1 MTEKLTVKYFA
12 NNDFAN
18 GPVQASEDA
27 AGYDLYAVEAKT
39 LFPHLCSGLT
49 TELRTAIPKGYYGKK
64 FSSFWTF
71 TRPFHNLRFWVV
83 DADYRGTVVVLLI
96 NHSSEYYTTQV
107 GDRIGQMVFMKKF
120 DANFEEVAEPDLLGK
135 TNDMGGFGSTGKS
148 FIKLKEMLI
157 SWKHYTMK
165 FWRMLKFLHCTK
177 ILIILHQIT
186 FFIQLAL

>member
-12 NNDFAN
+12 NNNFAKE
-18 GPVQASEDA
+18 PVQASEDA
-27 AGYDLYAVEAKT
+27 AGCDLYAAEAKT
-39 LFPHLCSGLT
+39 LFPHSCSGLT
-49 TELRTAIPKGYYGKK
+49 IELRMAIPKGYYGKI
-64 FSSFWTF
+64 FPCSGL
-71 TRPFHNLRFWVV
+71 LRDHFITCDSGVV

-157 SWKHYTMK
+157 S
-165 FWRMLKFLHCTK
+165 
-177 ILIILHQIT
+177 
-186 FFIQLAL
+186 